1 MDLRLTCIATPVGE
15 ANLRG
20 TWIPSVVLGLILPSL
35 GWAQAEPDPAS
46 QPPAGTPAA
55 SEEPKAEEPA
65 KPPATEGEPKKEEPA
80 APAEPKKEAAAED
93 ESAGDNGMIGDL
105 LGFPVHGKLSL
116 KYRLRWLVNKDGRDS
131 DNDLY
136 QILSADIGNRKKH
149 LLTAHFSVRAAEDL
163 DGEHHSD
170 GYFAFDSLHDTYSR
184 RVHGDV
190 YYAYAEL
197 HRLLFIESARIG
209 RQTMDESPVVFHFD
223 GARVDTMEWK
233 QVFSLQAGVYAGIP
247 VHYYESSWRGDTIY
261 GAWAQAKPWT
271 GARFRA
277 EFTRIRDAFENSTQ
291 RDELACFS
299 GWQSI
304 AEILTLHA
312 RYTLLEGHSRDHLLR
327 GDLYVED
334 WDFRVNASWY
344 RLYKTTELTSLETD
358 FFTWTLHSYFPY
370 DQFQLL
376 VAKGL
381 FTHLNLQAGADLRAV
396 SPYDDEGPGNRS
408 YQRYFFSPGIVD
420 WPISG
425 LSASVT
431 LEYWNV
437 KHSSSGDQKS
447 AGFDVSYK
455 GIKGLKL
462 SAGSSFALY
471 KYDFLEDL
479 EREHV
484 QTYYAKVS
492 WSPWKPLKFELGYEL
507 EKNDRDDFHKV
518 KAAVSYT
525 F

>member
-1 MDLRLTCIATPVGE
+1 MTGIATPLGE

-20 TWIPSVVLGLILPSL
+20 IGILSVVFGLALLAPV
-35 GWAQAEPDPAS
+35 WAQGEPDPAS

-55 SEEPKAEEPA
+55 SDPAAPGEPKAEVPA
-65 KPPATEGEPKKEEPA
+65 KEPVPEGEAKKESPPKEEAAKEEP
-80 APAEPKKEAAAED
+80 E
-93 ESAGDNGMIGDL
+93 DNGTIGDL
-105 LGFPVHGKLSL
+105 LGFPVHGRLSL
-116 KYRLRWLVNKDGRDS
+116 KYRLRWQVSKDGHAS

-136 QILSADIGNRKKH
+136 QVLSADIGNRKKH
-149 LLTAHFSVRAAEDL
+149 LITAHFSLRVSEDL
-163 DGEHHSD
+163 DGEHNSS
-170 GYFAFDSLHDTYSR
+170 GGFVYDSLQDSYSS

-197 HRLLFIESARIG
+197 HRVLFIESARVG
-209 RQTMDESPVVFHFD
+209 RQTLDESPVVFHFD

-233 QVFSLQAGVYAGIP
+233 KVFSLQAGAYAGIP
-247 VHYYESSWRGDTIY
+247 VHYYESSWRGDSIY
-261 GAWAQAKPWT
+261 GAWVQAKPWT

-277 EFTRIRDAFENSTQ
+277 EYTRIRDAFKGGTQ

-299 GWQSI
+299 GWQTI
-304 AEILTLHA
+304 GDVFTVHA
-312 RYTLLEGHSRDHLLR
+312 RYSLLEGRSRDHLLR
-327 GDLYVED
+327 GDLYVAD

-344 RLYKTTELTSLETD
+344 RLYHTTKLTSLDTD

-376 VAKGL
+376 VAKG
-381 FTHLNLQAGADLRAV
+381 FAKHINLQAGAELRAV
-396 SPYDDEGPGNRS
+396 SPYDEEGPGNRS
-408 YQRYFFSPGIVD
+408 FQRYFFSPGILD
-420 WPISG
+420 WPING
-425 LSASVT
+425 LSASAT

-447 AGFDVSYK
+447 AGFEVSYK
-455 GIKGLKL
+455 GKHGLKL
-462 SAGSSFALY
+462 TAGSSFALY
-471 KYDFLEDL
+471 KYDVYEDL

-492 WSPWKPLKFELGYEL
+492 YSPWKPLKFELGYQL
-507 EKNDRDDFHKV
+507 EKNDRDDFHQV
-518 KAAVSYT
+518 KLAVSYT